1 MSKVKEV
8 EKDYK
13 QIKKMI
19 KQLDF
24 EKKVTL
30 IREIISENEYRKGF
44 YKYTEGLVRKYRIPK
59 MSEEELD
66 KFLHKQS

>member
-1 MSKVKEV
+1 MSKAKEV
-8 EKDYK
+8 EINYK

-30 IREIISENEYRKGF
+30 IREIVSESEYRKGF
-44 YKYTEGLVRKYRIPK
+44 YKYTEGLAKKYRIPK
-59 MSEEELD
+59 MSEEALD
-66 KFLHKQS
+66 EFLHK

>member
-1 MSKVKEV
+1 MSKIKEA
-8 EKDYK
+8 ETDYK

-30 IREIISENEYRKGF
+30 IKEIVFESEYRKGF
-44 YKYTEGLVRKYRIPK
+44 YKYTEGLAVKYRIPK
-59 MSEEELD
+59 MSEETLD
-66 KFLHKQS
+66 EFLHK

>member
-1 MSKVKEV
+1 MSKAKEV
-8 EKDYK
+8 EINYE

-30 IREIISENEYRKGF
+30 IREIVSESEYRKGF
-44 YKYTEGLVRKYRIPK
+44 YKYTEGLAKKYRIPK
-59 MSEEELD
+59 MSEEALD
-66 KFLHKQS
+66 EFLHK